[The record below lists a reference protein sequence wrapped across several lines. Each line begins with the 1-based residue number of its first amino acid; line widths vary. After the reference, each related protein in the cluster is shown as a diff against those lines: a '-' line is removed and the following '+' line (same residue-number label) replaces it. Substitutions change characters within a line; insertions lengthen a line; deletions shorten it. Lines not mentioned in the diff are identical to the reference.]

1 MKVTRDVVN
10 DLMPLYVAGEVSA
23 DSRALVED
31 YLRAHPDEFAAVE
44 AAALPRP
51 EPPRGVEM
59 LSLERTRRALE
70 RRPRIFALAIFLTYA
85 IFSFRFDESGLRFVL
100 FRDAP
105 RVAEGLLAAGL
116 GVWAMFLSIEW
127 KCRQSGIVPVT
138 RLSWMLGGAVAMLPY
153 AFLLSYYFNFAAVRD
168 LCVIGALAGL
178 GITSA
183 MDTQTNAKG
192 AGVRPRE

>member
-10 DLMPLYVAGEVSA
+10 DLMPLYVAGEASA
-23 DSRALVED
+23 DSRVLVED
-31 YLRAHPDEFAAVE
+31 YLRLHPGDFKGETPT
-44 AAALPRP
+44 ALPHVDAP
-51 EPPRGVEM
+51 QSIEL

-85 IFSFRFDESGLRFVL
+85 IFSFRFDESGLRFVI

-105 RVAEGLLAAGL
+105 IVAEGLLAAGL

-138 RLSWMLGGAVAMLPY
+138 RVSWMLGGAVAMLPY

-168 LCVIGALAGL
+168 LCVVGALAGL

-183 MDTQTNAKG
+183 MDTQANAKD
-192 AGVRPRE
+192 AGGPPRG